1 MLVATANCCCHRR
14 GKAIAAAPGRRCRGG
29 GLDNRDLTGLS
40 HGASGVALALFELAA
55 ATGELRFREAAER
68 GFEYEQQ
75 YFSSRHNNWPDFR
88 ELMLNTPEA
97 QWNYSLTWC
106 HGAPGIALARLR
118 AWQLTGRA
126 EYREQAE
133 AGLRT
138 TAASVGGAM
147 PGMGT
152 WCLCHGTPGNAD
164 VLLIGA
170 EILGDAPLMCWRSRQ
185 QSAVS
190 RRTRKRTCRGRP
202 ASTAASRTRA

>member
-1 MLVATANCCCHRR
+1 MVSRR
-14 GKAIAAAPGRRCRGG
+14 
-29 GLDNRDLTGLS
+29 
-40 HGASGVALALFELAA
+40 
-55 ATGELRFREAAER
+55 
-68 GFEYEQQ
+68 
-75 YFSSRHNNWPDFR
+75 
-88 ELMLNTPEA
+88 
-97 QWNYSLTWC
+97 
-106 HGAPGIALARLR
+106 PGIALARLR

-170 EILGDAPLMCWRSRQ
+170 EILGDAPVLAQ
-185 QSAVS
+185 QAAI
-190 RRTRKRTCRGRP
+190 RGIETARKRTCRGRP